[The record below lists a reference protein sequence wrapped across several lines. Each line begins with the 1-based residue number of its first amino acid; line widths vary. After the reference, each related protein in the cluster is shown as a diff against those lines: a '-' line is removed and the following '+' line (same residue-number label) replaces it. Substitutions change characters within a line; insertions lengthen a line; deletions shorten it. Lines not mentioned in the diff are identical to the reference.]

1 VSAVQHDDAREPL
14 RKTQVIVQLAS
25 LERQPCVRAGI
36 CLTVRLN
43 ASRNPLDCTH
53 SITKNPPMPDD
64 ARYRPA
70 LKSDSS
76 TQRKAVL
83 FVVLVVVSLIVLD
96 VWQTLTARA
105 QAMRA
110 SEITTSNLARSLA
123 QHADDAIKQSD
134 TVLLGLI
141 ERIQV
146 DGTEPAQVQ
155 RLRNLM
161 QGWTRS
167 MEQLQGLFIYDSQ
180 GNWVASSNPVDPPGI
195 NNADREYFRY
205 HLDNPD
211 PGVHVGPVIRSR
223 STNALVIPVSRRL
236 SGADGKFAGVVLATL
251 KVQYF
256 NQFYAGFDLDER
268 GVIALLL
275 KDGTIL
281 LRRPFD
287 ENVIGSSMGKGR
299 IFSELLPQ
307 AHKGT
312 LMQRSLV
319 DGVERM
325 YSYHALR
332 NYPLVLETAESKA
345 SLLASWYENLL
356 RSAAFVL
363 VVGIALSLYAATL
376 IRQIRRGLRTEAELR
391 NAHAALQKLAMQDG
405 LTGLANRRQL
415 DAALPDEIGRAR
427 RNSRPL
433 GVIMLDIDHFKRFND
448 LYGHPAGDGCIKAVG
463 QAVLNCVG
471 RAGDLVVRYGGEEI
485 LILLPES
492 DEAGTW
498 QVAEKVLLA
507 VRALAIPHAGSDVAI
522 VTISAGVHVW
532 RNSDPDVRAQ
542 SLIEAADQALYRAKT
557 SGRNRIYP
565 AHALMR

>member
-1 VSAVQHDDAREPL
+1 
-14 RKTQVIVQLAS
+14 
-25 LERQPCVRAGI
+25 
-36 CLTVRLN
+36 
-43 ASRNPLDCTH
+43 
-53 SITKNPPMPDD
+53 MPDN
-64 ARYRPA
+64 AQYRPA

-76 TQRKAVL
+76 AQRMAIL
-83 FVVLVVVSLIVLD
+83 FVALVVVSLIVLD

-105 QAMRA
+105 QAMHV

-123 QHADDAIKQSD
+123 QHAEDTIKQSD

-146 DGTEPAQVQ
+146 DGTAPAEVQ

-180 GNWVASSNPVDPPGI
+180 GRWVASSNLADPPGI
-195 NNADREYFRY
+195 NNADREYFRH

-236 SGADGKFAGVVLATL
+236 SSADGKFAGVVLATL
-251 KVQYF
+251 
-256 NQFYAGFDLDER
+256 
-268 GVIALLL
+268 
-275 KDGTIL
+275 L

-287 ENVIGSSMGKGR
+287 ENVIGSSMAKGR
-299 IFSELLPQ
+299 IFSEMLPQ
-307 AHKGT
+307 SNHGT

-319 DGVERM
+319 DDVERM
-325 YSYHALR
+325 YSYQALR

-345 SLLASWYENLL
+345 SLLANWYENLL
-356 RSAAFVL
+356 RSAVFVL
-363 VVGIALSLYAATL
+363 VVGIALGLCAMTL
-376 IRQIRRGLRTEAELR
+376 IRQIRHGLRTEAELR

-427 RNSRPL
+427 RNARPL

-448 LYGHPAGDGCIKAVG
+448 LYGHPAGDECIKAVG
-463 QAVLNCVG
+463 QAVLSCVG
-471 RAGDLVVRYGGEEI
+471 RSGDLVVRYGGEEI
-485 LILLPES
+485 LVLLPES
-492 DEAGTW
+492 DEAGAW

-507 VRALAIPHAGSDVAI
+507 VRALAIAHAGSDLGI

-542 SLIEAADQALYRAKT
+542 SLVEAADQALYRAKS
-557 SGRNRIYP
+557 SGRNRVYP
-565 AHALMR
+565 LQPLLV